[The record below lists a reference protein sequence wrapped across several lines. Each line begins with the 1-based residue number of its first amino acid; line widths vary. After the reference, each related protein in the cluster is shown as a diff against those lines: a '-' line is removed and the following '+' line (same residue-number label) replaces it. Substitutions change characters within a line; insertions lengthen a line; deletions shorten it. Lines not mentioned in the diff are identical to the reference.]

1 VRKVVVV
8 AIEVGLE
15 PQIERIATNATPL
28 NLFEPL
34 ARENPLSKVPAL
46 VTDDGVA
53 LFDSRV
59 ICEYLDSLHSGRKLF
74 PEGGRERWTAL
85 RQQALAD
92 GIMDAA
98 VAWRYE
104 TALRPL
110 ESQWQPW
117 SDGQLNK
124 VRSGLDALEAE
135 HDDLA
140 GDLNIGQIAV
150 ACTLG
155 WLQIR
160 LSEDWRASRPAL
172 SDWFDRISD
181 RPSMRATVPP
191 GGSPVPQGN
200 AGAGGNSRFSLRRN
214 MEARR

>member
-1 VRKVVVV
+1 MHLRYAANSPYVRKVVVV

-15 PQIERIATNATPL
+15 SEIERIDTSATPL
-28 NLFEPL
+28 NVVEAL

-46 VTDDGVA
+46 VTADGMA

-59 ICEYLDSLHSGRKLF
+59 ICEYLDSLHSGRRLF
-74 PEGGRERWTAL
+74 PESGRERWTAL

-98 VAWRYE
+98 AACRYE
-104 TALRPL
+104 AALRPP
-110 ESQWQPW
+110 EKQWQPW
-117 SDGQLNK
+117 TDGQMQK
-124 VRSGLDALEAE
+124 VRSGLNALETE
-135 HDDLA
+135 LDDLA

-160 LSEDWRASRPAL
+160 LSEDWRTGRPAL
-172 SDWFDRISD
+172 SDWFNRFSE
-181 RPSMRATVPP
+181 RSSMRATVPP
-191 GGSPVPQGN
+191 G
-200 AGAGGNSRFSLRRN
+200 
-214 MEARR
+214 